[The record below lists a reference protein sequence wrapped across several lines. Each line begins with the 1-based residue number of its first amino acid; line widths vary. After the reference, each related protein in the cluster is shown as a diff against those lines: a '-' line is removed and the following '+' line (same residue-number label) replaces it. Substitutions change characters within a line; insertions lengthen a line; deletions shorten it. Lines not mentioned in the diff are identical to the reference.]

1 MRNSS
6 LLAAGLLL
14 FLGCQRPSS
23 TVNYSPLENL
33 PPKTAQRAQEGGLAI
48 WALAAVDG
56 RVEFYLL
63 APRNSVPE
71 QLTARMGWNACGVEK
86 RSELGRTYFTWTAQ
100 LGKEGVLKPMFQA
113 PMLVEV
119 RLPGGGRR
127 CMTVLGLGT
136 DSYPVLNMCYFDIP
150 WEPAPCP

>member
-1 MRNSS
+1 
-6 LLAAGLLL
+6 
-14 FLGCQRPSS
+14 
-23 TVNYSPLENL
+23 
-33 PPKTAQRAQEGGLAI
+33 
-48 WALAAVDG
+48 
-56 RVEFYLL
+56 
-63 APRNSVPE
+63 
-71 QLTARMGWNACGVEK
+71 MGWNACGVEK
-86 RSELGRTYFTWTAQ
+86 RSELGRTYFTWTVQ